1 MKARLS
7 PSDKQYLKYD
17 KIVANAIGFSMQLF
31 PNKKIIIKNIDLT
44 NKAHLYWVKILD
56 LLQTYGGKFYFN
68 GNIFEYFKFCK
79 FFKNTKIKYT
89 FKKGKSIEELNKKF
103 IINYSS
109 ELSFTEEDLKNIY
122 DEYYKLGE

>member
-7 PSDKQYLKYD
+7 PSDEQYQKYD
-17 KIVANAIGFSMQLF
+17 RIVANAIGFSMQQF
-31 PNKKIIIKNIDLT
+31 PDRKIIIKNIDLN
-44 NKAHLYWVKILD
+44 NKVHLCWVKILD

-89 FKKGKSIEELNKKF
+89 FKKGKGIEELNKKF
-103 IINYSS
+103 IIEYSDG
-109 ELSFTEEDLKNIY
+109 LCFLEEDLKGIY
-122 DEYYKLGE
+122 DEYYRLGE